1 MKKSKSSRETESDK
15 EPTLTAKERY
25 TRWVTHLTF
34 HSETA
39 FEAVLFK
46 TEVLQS
52 ILNASLVEG
61 NRMMQAEAGLLHHFQ
76 MYRG

>member
-34 HSETA
+34 
-39 FEAVLFK
+39 EAVLFK

-61 NRMMQAEAGLLHHFQ
+61 NRMMQAEAGLLPHFL